1 MEYSTPRY
9 QGKPTAY
16 LDHNILDLLVKTPS
30 LKFKAELKE
39 KFQIIYSDENLKEI
53 KRTGDKGFNYLKLLE
68 EFEAMYLKLILT
80 SEFKVTGD
88 ATITELS
95 PFVAFDKYCENI
107 GPVYESIEQS
117 ISQSLLKF
125 YGGRSDADFDDI
137 NNGQIDA
144 FDNLMSHRQDLGN
157 EISETESGFPE
168 IGAKISAYTK
178 EIKGKNDIALAQSA
192 NELRKHIDDEN
203 NYSGVKNSRSYTGIG
218 PIQLNDIEHHNVI
231 EQIWEAHSELDGNKD
246 HDSYIGHFYG
256 DSLSPLYNREM
267 FFFENVTSTY
277 NVLNVVG
284 YHPDFKMKKE
294 RRFTAAMSDAGH
306 AYMGSFADY
315 VFSRDLAFVRKTRAC
330 YEFLNTKAQ
339 VVEVTVS
346 DV

>member
-1 MEYSTPRY
+1 MENSTPRY

-30 LKFKAELKE
+30 LSFGSELRE

-53 KRTGDKGFNYLKLLE
+53 KRTGKSGSSHLKVLE
-68 EFEAMYLKLILT
+68 NFGAMYLKLVLT
-80 SEFKVTGD
+80 PKFEVTGD

-95 PFVAFDKYCENI
+95 PFVAFENYCENLEPI
-107 GPVYESIEQS
+107 YENIEQS

-144 FDNLMSHRQDLGN
+144 FDNLMNHLQDLGKEFSEAEGN
-157 EISETESGFPE
+157 FPDIS
-168 IGAKISAYTK
+168 AQISAYTK
-178 EIKGKNDIALAQSA
+178 DMKKKHDVALAQSA
-192 NELRKHIDDEN
+192 NELRKHVDDEN
-203 NYSGVKNSRSYTGIG
+203 NYSGVKNYRDYTGIG
-218 PIQLNDIEHHNVI
+218 PMQLNNIEPPNVI
-231 EQIWEAHSELDGNKD
+231 KKIWEAHSELDGYK
-246 HDSYIGHFYG
+246 GHEFSIEQFYG
-256 DSLSPLYNREM
+256 ISLSPIYNREM
-267 FFFENVTSTY
+267 FFFEKVTSIY

-284 YHPDFKMKKE
+284 YHPDSKMKKE

-306 AYMGSFADY
+306 ASMGSFADY
-315 VFSRDLAFVRKTRAC
+315 VFSRDLAFVKKTRAC

-339 VVEVTVS
+339 VIEVTVS